1 MQYFDPDY
9 RKNLR
14 RRIVNYLYDNLMK
27 TKLPPDIMAF
37 MIKAHHFTFPLATYF
52 LFMFAPLTI
61 TYVVYAILFV
71 FFVLYVYLKG
81 CFVSHLEYKLNN
93 KDFINIADPI
103 LILFNYPI
111 NKETQYLA
119 TFYATI
125 AYFAGA
131 FAILH
136 IRVNNQ

>member
-1 MQYFDPDY
+1 MQYFEPDY

-93 KDFINIADPI
+93 KDFINIVDPYLIAMDYDITDNNRYTGTIIIGVIYFCITLPI
-103 LILFNYPI
+103 LF
-111 NKETQYLA
+111 
-119 TFYATI
+119 
-125 AYFAGA
+125 
-131 FAILH
+131 
-136 IRVNNQ
+136 